1 MSSDNHNP
9 LSLAKTSLSSFLLY
23 FIASASLYG
32 VFLYCR
38 GFGWD
43 GDSLISATQFVKL
56 VNPSIYGLYDG
67 GSQPKLLTIVVFGAV
82 YQLTHNFEYLTL
94 LAIFLN
100 AFMVA
105 ALCCWVRALNGACWI
120 AFLGFSVNIDW
131 YQIVINCDNPAFSIP
146 FAFIGL
152 YLYFHLH
159 RESAGVI
166 LLLVSSLFRPGAEII
181 LLFILFLRLIKRDK
195 GKKETLVVILALI
208 IGVLHSVYGYLLAYP
223 TKEAFL
229 SACVTY
235 FPEAASQ
242 IAKFRHSPLV
252 LFPYLKTVIWQA
264 SKPNIMLFLPFAV
277 VGTFNIFRDNI
288 SIKYLGLGILSTL
301 ILPAGAFVYGV
312 INNIDTQ
319 KIMEYTFVYPAFA
332 AFSLHHSAAIFHFTK
347 HKLLKYVLVT
357 LASLCVVLFV
367 IDSGLRLKGK
377 YEVNPNGTGLIPW
390 RQITIQEFDVNGVLP
405 PPDHFNALIPRK
417 HFVFFVL
424 DYGMRAKNIRFI
436 EESSSDELEYYK
448 FDIVVRPRR

>member
-9 LSLAKTSLSSFLLY
+9 LSRAKTSLSSFLLY
-23 FIASASLYG
+23 FIASSSLYG
-32 VFLYCR
+32 VFLYWR

-43 GDSLISATQFVKL
+43 GDSLISAVQFVKL

-67 GSQPKLLTIVVFGAV
+67 GAQPKLLSIVVFGAV
-82 YQLTHNFEYLTL
+82 YQLTHNFEYLTF

-105 ALCCWVRALNGACWI
+105 GLCCWVRALNGAWWI

-159 RESAGVI
+159 REIAGVI
-166 LLLVSSLFRPGAEII
+166 SLLVSSLFRPGAEII
-181 LLFILFLRLIKRDK
+181 LLFILFLRLIKKDK
-195 GKKETLVVILALI
+195 TNKETLMVIFALI
-208 IGVLHSVYGYLLAYP
+208 IGVLHSLYGYLLAYP

-235 FPEAASQ
+235 FPEASSQ

-252 LFPYLKTVIWQA
+252 LLLYLKTIILQA
-264 SKPNIMLFLPFAV
+264 TKPNIIPFLLFSVP
-277 VGTFNIFRDNI
+277 GTFNIFRKNI
-288 SIKYLGLGILSTL
+288 SIKYLGIGVLSTL
-301 ILPAGAFVYGV
+301 IQPAGAFVYGV
-312 INNIDTQ
+312 INFIQVD
-319 KIMEYTFVYPAFA
+319 KIMEYTFLYPAFA
-332 AFSLHHSAAIFHFTK
+332 AFSLQHSAPILHFTK
-347 HKLLKYVLVT
+347 SKLVKYVLVT
-357 LASLCVVLFV
+357 LVSLCVVLF
-367 IDSGLRLKGK
+367 ITFFGLRLKGK

-390 RQITIQEFDVNGVLP
+390 RQLTIEDFDANSALP
-405 PPDHFNALIPRK
+405 TPHHFNALISRND
-417 HFVFFVL
+417 VIFFIL
-424 DYGMRAKNIRFI
+424 DYGMRAKNITFI
-436 EESSSDELEYYK
+436 EEFSSDELRHYK
-448 FDIVVRPRR
+448 FDIVVRPR